1 MNSNPD
7 LQPDVSP
14 DIAPDIALDIASEKI
29 DVQPERIV
37 AQSDWLANIQ
47 RRMVILF
54 LVLACLYLA
63 LQVAGYFADIIRI
76 LGISLLLSYLF
87 INAVDWLEKP
97 LGNRAG
103 AIFVVYLTGAIVTT
117 IGIIIVVPASVYQI
131 TQFVDT
137 TFNQIPELSK
147 YITSTAVPF
156 LEEKL
161 HAAKLPIKAIDIL
174 NSFLNSI
181 PRPDPSMI
189 FSRMS
194 DVAMS
199 TMTWLLYG
207 LSIVIVSFY
216 FLLDGV
222 RMRNSMIK
230 LFPTKYQETISRVV
244 QDIDL
249 SLQAF
254 FRGQIVLG
262 LLFGLVMFVV
272 YMILG
277 VKYAL
282 VLGIFLAAWEI
293 VPVIGPP
300 IGFIPAFIA
309 VAVHGMDNFHV
320 GGGRVA
326 ELIVVTVVFN
336 LMQWLKD
343 NLIAPRYIGN
353 VIGLH
358 PVVIFI
364 AIMIGARLDGMLG
377 IIFALPVACAVNVI
391 FCFYFKPHDQ
401 TALEASN
408 GAHAA
413 ALNEPKPSATVETAS
428 ESHAPTPSTAAEA
441 QS

>member
-1 MNSNPD
+1 MNSD
-7 LQPDVSP
+7 LQPEKPIGST
-14 DIAPDIALDIASEKI
+14 SE
-29 DVQPERIV
+29 QPQGSQNKLV
-37 AQSDWLANIQ
+37 VIQ
-47 RRMVILF
+47 RRMVVTF
-54 LVLACLYLA
+54 LVLACVYLC

-87 INAVDWLEKP
+87 INVVDWLERP
-97 LGNRAG
+97 LGSRAA
-103 AIFVVYLTGAIVTT
+103 AIFVVYLVCAVVTG
-117 IGIIIVVPASVYQI
+117 IGIMFVLPAAIYQV

-147 YITSTAVPF
+147 YITTTLVPF

-161 HAAKLPIKAIDIL
+161 HAAKLPVKAMDIV
-174 NSFLNSI
+174 NTFLTSI
-181 PRPDPSMI
+181 PRPDPTTI
-189 FSRMS
+189 FSRMG

-207 LSIVIVSFY
+207 LSIVVVSFY

-222 RMRNSMIK
+222 RMRNSIIT
-230 LFPTKYQETISRVV
+230 LFPQRYRDSIATVV
-244 QDIDL
+244 QDVDRGV
-249 SLQAF
+249 QAF

-262 LLFGLVMFVV
+262 LGFGLFMVGV
-272 YMILG
+272 YLILG

-282 VLGIFLAAWEI
+282 VSGIFLGVWEI

-309 VAVHGMDNFHV
+309 VAVHGMDNFHL
-320 GGGRVA
+320 GRVP
-326 ELIVVTVVFN
+326 ELILVTVVFN
-336 LMQWLKD
+336 MLQWLKD

-377 IIFALPVACAVNVI
+377 IIFSIPVACALNVI
-391 FCFYFKPHDQ
+391 FCFWFKTEQPAVDSQ
-401 TALEASN
+401 TLPLTPTVCDPVDSQSTTTDLGEASCADVVSPN
-408 GAHAA
+408 
-413 ALNEPKPSATVETAS
+413 
-428 ESHAPTPSTAAEA
+428 APA

>member
-1 MNSNPD
+1 MNPD
-7 LQPDVSP
+7 S
-14 DIAPDIALDIASEKI
+14 
-29 DVQPERIV
+29 QPEKKDTQDR
-37 AQSDWLANIQ
+37 LAGVQ

-117 IGIIIVVPASVYQI
+117 IGIIVIVPASVYQI

-147 YITSTAVPF
+147 YITATLVP
-156 LEEKL
+156 LVEEKL
-161 HAAKLPIKAIDIL
+161 HAYKIPLKAIDVI
-174 NSFLNSI
+174 NTFLTSI
-181 PRPDPSMI
+181 PRPDPSII

-207 LSIVIVSFY
+207 LSIVILSFY

-222 RMRNSMIK
+222 RMRTSMIG
-230 LFPTKYQETISRVV
+230 LFPAKYQETMTRVV

-262 LLFGLVMFVV
+262 LLFGLFMFLV
-272 YMILG
+272 YMALG

-282 VLGIFLAAWEI
+282 VSALFLAAWEI

-300 IGFIPAFIA
+300 IGFIPAFIT
-309 VAVHGMDNFHV
+309 VAVHGLDHLQLA
-320 GGGRVA
+320 RVA
-326 ELIVVTVVFN
+326 ELILVTVVFN

-377 IIFALPVACAVNVI
+377 IIFALPVACALNVI
-391 FCFYFKPHDQ
+391 FCFYLKPHDH
-401 TALEASN
+401 ASLEARIS
-408 GAHAA
+408 GGHKAA
-413 ALNEPKPSATVETAS
+413 SQKVVVEPVSLQSEILETS
-428 ESHAPTPSTAAEA
+428 TENPTPAAQNAAAEA